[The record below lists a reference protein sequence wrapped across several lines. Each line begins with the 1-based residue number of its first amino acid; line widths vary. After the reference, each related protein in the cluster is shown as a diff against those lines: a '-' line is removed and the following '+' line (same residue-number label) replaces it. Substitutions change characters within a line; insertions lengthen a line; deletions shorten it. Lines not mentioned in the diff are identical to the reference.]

1 MLYIYISTYDIR
13 CISGIPLFEL
23 LWMLNM
29 KGKYLFSGIN
39 WTQPPQLATSLHMTC
54 EPLRYIACLSYC
66 LVGKVSGWGSW
77 DCCLRLEVKRKWR
90 FKDFKDFDLLTHRPL
105 VGFPAIMALCSGERA
120 VILVTCLGAYFLSMA
135 MIYQMSPFFEVYARN
150 NCGASTVTVG
160 LIFAAMPATSFLGN
174 LVMDVMIRKFG
185 VEVMMNCGLI
195 LLAMSSLGFGLSSSV
210 TSWVIWRAMQGLAT
224 APIYTSISTRLA
236 RTFTGDGEFHR
247 VVGLQEV
254 CGNVGVTVGPLLGG
268 MLFEFGGFALPF
280 ITSAALHLIF
290 VGISLAS
297 LLCKKKPDQ
306 SDCRISLLCKK
317 KPDQSDPCVSDGS
330 DGLESGSSDGSQNS
344 DSVTLCSVASLRLF
358 LLAGLPLLCLGVWGS
373 FEPLLGEHFVKVL
386 GPIDHSM
393 IGFLMSL
400 SAVPSTFAAIAVPSL
415 LKCVRAKW
423 LMAGGLLIYACG
435 SFALGSAKLLT
446 PWGSQI
452 VGLLLIGCGWG
463 LCWTPVLPSMVD
475 SAASK
480 LLDVSPELARHMVSP
495 SVSSIFNAFAALGEA
510 SGPMLGT
517 WLLPHHFTLGSKII
531 AIFLVLYAV
540 CTFCNDPQGKTKKM
554 HVDRLPTQTRLRSAL
569 PEDPVRMED

>member
-1 MLYIYISTYDIR
+1 M
-13 CISGIPLFEL
+13 
-23 LWMLNM
+23 
-29 KGKYLFSGIN
+29 
-39 WTQPPQLATSLHMTC
+39 
-54 EPLRYIACLSYC
+54 
-66 LVGKVSGWGSW
+66 
-77 DCCLRLEVKRKWR
+77 KRKWR
-90 FKDFKDFDLLTHRPL
+90 FKQFKDFDLLTHRPL
-105 VGFPAIMALCSGERA
+105 LGFPGIMALCSGERA
-120 VILVTCLGAYFLSMA
+120 LILVTCLGAYFLSMA
-135 MIYQMSPFFEVYARN
+135 MIYQMSPFFEVYARK

-174 LVMDVMIRKFG
+174 LVMDVMIKKFG

-195 LLAMSSLGFGLSSSV
+195 LLAMSSVGFGLSSSV

-224 APIYTSISTRLA
+224 APIYTCISTRLA

-268 MLFEFGGFALPF
+268 MLFQFGGFALPF
-280 ITSAALHLIF
+280 ITSAVLHLIF

-297 LLCKKKPDQ
+297 LLCKNQTK
-306 SDCRISLLCKK
+306 
-317 KPDQSDPCVSDGS
+317 SDPSAVSDS
-330 DGLESGSSDGSQNS
+330 DGLESGSVVSSDGSE

-358 LLAGLPLLCLGVWGS
+358 LLAGLPSLCLGVWGS

-400 SAVPSTFAAIAVPSL
+400 SAVPSTFGALAVPSL

-446 PWGSQI
+446 PWASQI

-480 LLDVSPELARHMVSP
+480 LDIPPELARHRVSP

-517 WLLPHHFTLGSKII
+517 WLLPNYFTLGAKII

-540 CTFCNDPQGKTKKM
+540 CTFCNDPKGKTEEL
-554 HVDRLPTQTRLRSAL
+554 HVDQLPTQTRLRSAL

>member
-1 MLYIYISTYDIR
+1 M
-13 CISGIPLFEL
+13 
-23 LWMLNM
+23 
-29 KGKYLFSGIN
+29 
-39 WTQPPQLATSLHMTC
+39 
-54 EPLRYIACLSYC
+54 
-66 LVGKVSGWGSW
+66 
-77 DCCLRLEVKRKWR
+77 KRKWR

-135 MIYQMSPFFEVYARN
+135 MIYQMSPFFEVYARD

-480 LLDVSPELARHMVSP
+480 LLDVPPELARHMVSP

-540 CTFCNDPQGKTKKM
+540 CTFCNDPLGKTNKM

-569 PEDPVRMED
+569 PEDPVAMGD